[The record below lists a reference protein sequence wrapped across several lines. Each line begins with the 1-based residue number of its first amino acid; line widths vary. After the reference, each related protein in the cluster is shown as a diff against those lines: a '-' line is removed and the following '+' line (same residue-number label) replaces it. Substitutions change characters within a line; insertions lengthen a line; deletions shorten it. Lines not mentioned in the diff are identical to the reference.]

1 MSEPVIFTWLG
12 GRDDFEEWA
21 IPLLLPAG
29 LPPPGVGWG
38 WGCSLPQVERQCR
51 STKRLPDFRTLTEQ
65 WGKLRDS
72 FLRSHRAGQ
81 SPDTL
86 HPVFYPSAHH
96 SKNNTEE
103 KNNRSI
109 CWIHPRCWV
118 SGQRLSTRC
127 FYSSSFYRGHIII
140 IIRGSLSLLKKLKV
154 TL

>member
-1 MSEPVIFTWLG
+1 MQSGPSRCCCQLVCLPWRWGRAGAAHFPRWKGSEEAQRGCQTSGPSLSSG
-12 GRDDFEEWA
+12 GNRGQ
-21 IPLLLPAG
+21 P
-29 LPPPGVGWG
+29 
-38 WGCSLPQVERQCR
+38 
-51 STKRLPDFRTLTEQ
+51 
-65 WGKLRDS
+65 RDS
-72 FLRSHRAGQ
+72 FLRLHRAGQ

-86 HPVFYPSAHH
+86 HPVFYPSANH